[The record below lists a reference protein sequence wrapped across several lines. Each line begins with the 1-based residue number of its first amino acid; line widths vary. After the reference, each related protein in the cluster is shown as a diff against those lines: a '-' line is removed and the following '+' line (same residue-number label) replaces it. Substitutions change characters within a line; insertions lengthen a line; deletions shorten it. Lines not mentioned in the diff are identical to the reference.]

1 MGQKECSSNKVGDA
15 CQLLT
20 KDLDVGNKE
29 GRHNKTEL
37 PTGSI
42 LAVQMES
49 QNNEDNKIIHER
61 IVLNSYNCHG
71 GILYTYTQVIPF

>member
-1 MGQKECSSNKVGDA
+1 M
-15 CQLLT
+15 
-20 KDLDVGNKE
+20 GNKE

-42 LAVQMES
+42 LAVQLES
-49 QNNEDNKIIHER
+49 QNTEDNTIIHER

-71 GILYTYTQVIPF
+71 GILYSLYGGHSILTLQKLPFYKNCSAKDYPVSKS